1 MPPRATACAECA
13 KRGKGCRRF
22 AYCLY
27 LQAESA
33 SSQAAPLA
41 AAASAGGASHSKR
54 GRKKVQRFEPGGKV
68 EADRQMQHRKRK
80 LQDAKFAPSKEK
92 R

>member
-1 MPPRATACAECA
+1 MPPKTTSCAVCE

-22 AYCLY
+22 SYCLY

-33 SSQAAPLA
+33 SSSATPLA
-41 AAASAGGASHSKR
+41 AGASAGASHSKR
-54 GRKKVQRFEPGGKV
+54 ERKKVERFEPEGAV
-68 EADRQMQHRKRK
+68 QADYDRRRRIRK
-80 LQDAKFAPSKEK
+80 LKEATFAPSRKN